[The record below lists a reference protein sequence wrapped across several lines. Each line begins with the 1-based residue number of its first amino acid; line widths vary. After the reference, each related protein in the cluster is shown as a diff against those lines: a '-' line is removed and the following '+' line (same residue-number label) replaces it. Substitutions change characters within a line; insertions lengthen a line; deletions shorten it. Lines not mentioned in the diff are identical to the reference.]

1 LLLLLSIGIAVSAQD
16 NVQWGTLP
24 SVNANIGLEND
35 WKANLKWESRQV
47 FDEDAFSYGL
57 SDFSLLFARKV
68 GLNNSLAGGYLIRVH
83 PEYTAHRSIQQFTIV
98 QTLPSIRLA
107 HRLASDQTFRS
118 GRAPQWRLRYRI
130 ATELPLNG
138 QEVDPREAYFK
149 INHEYLNVFQTDRY
163 DLEVRLVPTIGYAF
177 TDNNKLEVGCDIRT
191 DGFLSGTPDHTV
203 WFGVSWY
210 RKW

>member
-1 LLLLLSIGIAVSAQD
+1 MGHTLSAQE

-24 SVNANIGLEND
+24 SVNANIDLEND
-35 WKANLKWESRQV
+35 WKANLKWESRQIL
-47 FDEDAFSYGL
+47 DDGSFSYNL
-57 SDFSLLFARKV
+57 SDFSLLLARKI
-68 GLNNSLAGGYLIRVH
+68 GLNNSLAGGYLIRIH
-83 PEYTAHRSIQQFTIV
+83 PEFTAHRSIQQFTIV

-138 QEVDPREAYFK
+138 QEVDSQEAYFK
-149 INHEYLNVFQTDRY
+149 INHEYLHIFRGGSY
-163 DLEVRLVPTIGYAF
+163 DLEVRLVPTLGYAF
-177 TDNNKLEVGCDIRT
+177 TDNNKLEAGWNVRT
-191 DGFLSGTPDHTV
+191 GGFLSGTPNHTV